1 MGSLVGN
8 LVIRGLLVGI
18 LAGLLAFGFART
30 FGEPAVDVAIDFEAA
45 HAEAE
50 RAEQIKKGITP
61 APEEPELFSR
71 TVQSGVGLLT
81 GVVVIG
87 AGIGGLFAVLFAFAN
102 GRMDNLGPGA
112 TSALLSFYA
121 LWSIYVIPAL
131 KYPANPPSV
140 GEPDTIKLRTG
151 LYFLIMAISI
161 ATTIGSLILR
171 KNMVAKFG
179 AWTGSL
185 IAFGAYLVVI
195 CAFFAILPEIDEV
208 PSDFPAVTLWQFRIA
223 SLGIQTVLWGSTGL
237 MFGWLVER
245 SMGSYSPARHPATMA
260 R

>member
-1 MGSLVGN
+1 
-8 LVIRGLLVGI
+8 LLVGI
-18 LAGLLAFGFART
+18 VAGLLAFGFAKT
-30 FGEPAVDVAIDFEAA
+30 FGEPAVEVAIDFEAS

-50 RAEQIKKGITP
+50 RAEAIKKGLAPI
-61 APEEPELFSR
+61 PEEPELFSR
-71 TVQSGVGLLT
+71 TVQSGIGLFT
-81 GVVVIG
+81 GVVVVG

-102 GRMDNLGPGA
+102 GRLENLGPGA

-161 ATTIGSLILR
+161 ATTIGSLVLR
-171 KNMVAKFG
+171 KGMVAKFG

-185 IAFGAYLVVI
+185 IAFGVYLVVI
-195 CAFFAILPEIDEV
+195 CAFFAILPGIDEV

-245 SMGSYSPARHPATMA
+245 SMGASAPARHSAAMS